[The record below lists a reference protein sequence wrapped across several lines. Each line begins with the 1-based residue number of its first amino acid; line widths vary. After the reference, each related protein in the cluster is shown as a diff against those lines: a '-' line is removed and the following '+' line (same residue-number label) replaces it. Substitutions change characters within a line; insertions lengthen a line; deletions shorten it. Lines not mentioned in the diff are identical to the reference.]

1 MLLLQPVWVRSLVRE
16 LKSYKGKEK
25 KEIKCRERVAMLQG
39 EVITALIL
47 MVQFGGQILEC

>member
-1 MLLLQPVWVRSLVRE
+1 MGSSLVGE
-16 LKSYKGKEK
+16 LKSYKGKE

-47 MVQFGGQILEC
+47 MVHFGDKILEC